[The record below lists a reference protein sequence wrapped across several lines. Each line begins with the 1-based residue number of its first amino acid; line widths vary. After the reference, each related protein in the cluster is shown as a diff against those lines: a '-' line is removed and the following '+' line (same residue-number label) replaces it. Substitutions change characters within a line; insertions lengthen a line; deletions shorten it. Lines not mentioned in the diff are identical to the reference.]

1 MNVMRAP
8 MIVILML
15 PALIQTI
22 PMSAPVKAAIQATD
36 AFAKVGDTF
45 IEMLLKHLTCSR
57 ILVVF

>member
-1 MNVMRAP
+1 